1 VNGKR
6 IGVLISTLRSPLTN
20 KKMLRNYLKIAL
32 RNLLRNKVYSVIN
45 ILGLAIGVCACLVI
59 FLLGSF
65 ELSFE
70 NFQPDRDRIYRITS
84 GFKNSEGES
93 SSNAGLSSP
102 MPIVIRQEIT
112 GFESLTAC
120 HVWTPKA
127 SIPNER
133 NDSKDLPKTW
143 KNDDSEVLVCEPQY
157 FQIFQYEW
165 LQGNLK
171 NALKMPNEVV
181 LTEKEAERYFGKI
194 PLEQVMGK
202 QIFFNDSLATT
213 VTGIVKTLP
222 KNTDFNFK
230 TFISYKSIESK
241 KWRKEFQLDEW
252 TNTNSS
258 SMAFV
263 KLLEKTSPK
272 TVNSQFAV
280 FMKRHLDAK
289 DQWNVGRSLA
299 LQPLSDI
306 HYNAEI
312 QDNYSRVVHLPTLYA
327 LMGIAMFLLLIAAIN
342 FINLA
347 TAQSI
352 MRVKEIGVRKV
363 LGSSRRSLIFQFL
376 CETFVIT
383 SAAVLLSVLFVEP
396 ILWAFADFIPKELTF
411 NVFEPQI
418 LGFLV
423 LITFITSILSGLYP
437 AWIISS
443 YTPVASLKNQISNGS
458 SRTAFLR
465 KALITFQFT
474 ASQVFILGTIIV
486 ATQSKFMLNK
496 DMGFKKDAI
505 VSFYTDWNDI
515 ESGKRDVLVN
525 KLKQMPEIELVS
537 LGDTPAK
544 NGYNM
549 NRVTYNDGKK
559 EIKTDVHRRTVDE
572 NYFKMFGLK
581 IVAGHNVTRS
591 DSAKE
596 FVINETYAKFLGFRK
611 PEQAVGKFL
620 IYSGG
625 KGDIKLPI
633 VGVVADFHLR
643 SLHTPIEPLYIM
655 SETKWESAINVKIQS
670 NGKSSAD
677 FKGILAKIKKAF
689 NEVYPNASQEFDP
702 KFFDE
707 TIANFYKKEV
717 QFAQILNTATGI
729 AIFISCMGLFGLV
742 AFTTRQR
749 TKEIGIRKVLG
760 ASVTQIV
767 QLLSKDF
774 LRLVILGIV
783 IASPIAYWAMNKW
796 LQDFAYR
803 VDISWWIFAL
813 AGIVAIVIALL
824 TVSYQSI
831 KAALA
836 NPVKSLRTE

>member
-1 VNGKR
+1 
-6 IGVLISTLRSPLTN
+6 
-20 KKMLRNYLKIAL
+20 MLQNYLKIAF
-32 RNLLRNKVYSVIN
+32 RNLLRNKVYSFIN
-45 ILGLAIGVCACLVI
+45 ILGLAIGVSACLVI
-59 FLLGSF
+59 FLLVNF

-70 NFQPDRDRIYRITS
+70 NFQPDRERIYRITS
-84 GFKNSEGES
+84 GFKNSEGKS
-93 SSNAGLSSP
+93 SSNAGLSA
-102 MPIVIRQEIT
+102 PIPTVIRQELT
-112 GFESLTAC
+112 GIESLTAC

-127 SIPNER
+127 MVLNGI
-133 NDSKDLPKTW
+133 NDLKKQPKTW

-157 FQIFQYEW
+157 FKIFHYEW
-165 LQGNLK
+165 LQGIPK
-171 NALKMPNEVV
+171 TALNTPNEVV

-194 PLEQVMGK
+194 PLEQVMGR
-202 QIFFNDSLATT
+202 QIFFNDSLITT

-230 TFISYKSIESK
+230 TFISYKSIVGK
-241 KWRKEFQLDEW
+241 NWRKEFQLDEW

-263 KLLEKTSPK
+263 KLSEKTSPQ
-272 TVNSQFAV
+272 TVNAQFPV
-280 FMKRHLDAK
+280 FMKKHLDAK
-289 DQWNVGRSLA
+289 DKWNIGRSLA

-312 QDNYSRVVHLPTLYA
+312 QDNYSRIIHIPTLYA
-327 LMGIAMFLLLIAAIN
+327 LMGIAIFLLLIAAIN

-352 MRVKEIGVRKV
+352 TRVKEIGVRKV
-363 LGSSRRSLIFQFL
+363 LGSSRKSLILQFM

-383 SAAVLLSVLFVEP
+383 FVAVVLSILFVDP
-396 ILWAFADFIPKELTF
+396 ILWAFSDFIPKELTF
-411 NVFEPQI
+411 NVFELQI
-418 LGFLV
+418 FGFLV
-423 LITFITSILSGLYP
+423 LITVVTSVLSGLYP
-437 AWIISS
+437 AWIISA
-443 YTPVASLKNQISNGS
+443 YTPVTSLKNQVSNGQ

-505 VSFYTDWNDI
+505 INFYASWDDI
-515 ESGKRDVLVN
+515 ENGKRDILIN

-537 LGDTPAK
+537 LGETPAK

-549 NRVTYNDGKK
+549 NRITYFDGKK
-559 EIKTDVHRRTVDE
+559 EIKMDVHRRTIDE

-596 FVINETYAKFLGFRK
+596 FVINETYAKFLGFKK
-611 PEQAVGKFL
+611 PEQAVGKML

-655 SETKWESAINVKIQS
+655 SETKWESAINVKIRT

-677 FKGILAKIKKAF
+677 FKVILAKMKKIY
-689 NEVYPNASQEFDP
+689 NEVYPNTSQEFDP

-707 TIANFYKKEV
+707 TIAKFYEKE
-717 QFAQILNTATGI
+717 QKFAQILNTATGI

-760 ASVTQIV
+760 ASITQIV

-803 VDISWWIFAL
+803 VEISWWIFAL

-831 KAALA
+831 KAAFA

>member
-1 VNGKR
+1 
-6 IGVLISTLRSPLTN
+6 
-20 KKMLRNYLKIAL
+20 MLQNYLKIAL

-59 FLLGSF
+59 FLLVSF
-65 ELSFE
+65 ELSFD
-70 NFQPDRDRIYRITS
+70 NFHPDRERIYRITS
-84 GFKNSEGES
+84 GFKNPDGSTNRNS
-93 SSNAGLSSP
+93 GLSAP
-102 MPIVIRQEIT
+102 MPSVIRQQLTGIESISAFHNWYPKIT
-112 GFESLTAC
+112 
-120 HVWTPKA
+120 V
-127 SIPNER
+127 PN
-133 NDSKDLPKTW
+133 DKKDKKNLPKTW
-143 KNDDSEVLVCEPQY
+143 KTEELDVIVCEPQY
-157 FQIFQYEW
+157 FQIFQYKW
-165 LQGNLK
+165 LQGNPK
-171 NALKMPNEVV
+171 TALKTPNEVV
-181 LTEKEAERYFGKI
+181 LTEKKAEKYFGKI

-202 QIFFNDSLATT
+202 QLYYNDSLVAT
-213 VTGIVKTLP
+213 VTGIVKAMP
-222 KNTDFNFK
+222 KNSDFSFED
-230 TFISYKSIESK
+230 FISFKSIETK
-241 KWRKEFQLDEW
+241 TKRKEFGLDEW
-252 TNTNSS
+252 TNTNGSS
-258 SMAFV
+258 QAFIKLTKGTSEANINKQLV
-263 KLLEKTSPK
+263 K
-272 TVNSQFAV
+272 F
-280 FMKRHLDAK
+280 LDKNLDKK
-289 DQWNVGRSLA
+289 DEWNIGRSLV
-299 LQPLSDI
+299 LQPLNNI
-306 HYNAEI
+306 HFNSEI
-312 QDNYSRVVHLPTLYA
+312 HGFSRQAHLPTLYA
-327 LMGIAMFLLLIAAIN
+327 LMGIAIFLLLIAAIN

-363 LGSSRRSLIFQFL
+363 LGSSRKSLVFQFM

-383 SAAVLLSVLFVEP
+383 SMAVFLSVLFVEP
-396 ILWAFADFIPKELTF
+396 ILWAFANFIPKELTF
-411 NVFEPQI
+411 NILNPQI

-443 YTPVASLKNQISNGS
+443 YTPVASLKNQVSNGS

-505 VSFYTDWNDI
+505 MNFYTSWDEI
-515 ESGKRDVLVN
+515 ENGKRDVFMN
-525 KLKQMPEIELVS
+525 KLRQIPEIEMIS
-537 LGDTPAK
+537 LGDSPAK
-544 NGYNM
+544 NGYST
-549 NRVTYNDGKK
+549 NRVTYNDGKN
-559 EIKTDVHRRTVDE
+559 EIKMDVHRRTVDE
-572 NYFKMFGLK
+572 NYIPMYGLK
-581 IVAGHNVTRS
+581 LIAGRNVMNS
-591 DSAKE
+591 DTAKE
-596 FVINETYAKFLGFRK
+596 FIINETYAKALGFKK
-611 PEQAVGKFL
+611 PEQALGKML
-620 IYSGG
+620 IYESG
-625 KGDIKLPI
+625 KGGIKLPI
-633 VGVVADFHLR
+633 VGILADFHLQ
-643 SLHTPIEPLYIM
+643 SLREPIKPLYMM
-655 SETKWESAINVKIQS
+655 SDMKYESAMSVKIKS
-670 NGKSSAD
+670 AGKSAD
-677 FKGILAKIKKAF
+677 SFKEVTAKMKKAYD
-689 NEVYPNASQEFDP
+689 EVYPNSNWEFDP

-707 TIANFYKKEV
+707 TIAKFYKKEQ

>member
-1 VNGKR
+1 
-6 IGVLISTLRSPLTN
+6 
-20 KKMLRNYLKIAL
+20 MLQNYLKIAL
-32 RNLLRNKVYSVIN
+32 RNLLRNKVYSFIN

-59 FLLGSF
+59 FLLVSF
-65 ELSFE
+65 ELSFD
-70 NFQPDRDRIYRITS
+70 NFHPDRERIYRITS
-84 GFKNSEGES
+84 GFKNPDGTTNRNSGIS
-93 SSNAGLSSP
+93 AP
-102 MPIVIRQEIT
+102 MPSGIRQQLTGIESISAFHNWYPKIT
-112 GFESLTAC
+112 
-120 HVWTPKA
+120 V
-127 SIPNER
+127 PN
-133 NDSKDLPKTW
+133 DKKDNKNLPKTW
-143 KNDDSEVLVCEPQY
+143 KTEESEVIVCEPQY
-157 FQIFQYEW
+157 FQIFQYQW
-165 LQGNLK
+165 LQGNPK
-171 NALKMPNEVV
+171 TALKTPNEVV
-181 LTEKEAERYFGKI
+181 LTEKKAEKYFGKI

-202 QIFFNDSLATT
+202 QLYYNDSLVAT
-213 VTGIVKTLP
+213 VTGIVKAMP
-222 KNTDFNFK
+222 KNSDFSFQD
-230 TFISYKSIESK
+230 FISFKSIETK
-241 KWRKEFQLDEW
+241 TKRKEFGLDEW
-252 TNTNSS
+252 TNTNGSS
-258 SMAFV
+258 QAFIKLTKGTSESNINKQLV
-263 KLLEKTSPK
+263 KFLVK
-272 TVNSQFAV
+272 N
-280 FMKRHLDAK
+280 LDK
-289 DQWNVGRSLA
+289 NDQWNAGRSLV
-299 LQPLSDI
+299 LQPLWDI
-306 HYNAEI
+306 HFNLEI
-312 QDNYSRVVHLPTLYA
+312 HGFSRQVHLPTLYA

-363 LGSSRRSLIFQFL
+363 LGSSRKSLIFQFM

-383 SAAVLLSVLFVEP
+383 SMAVILSVLFVEP

-418 LGFLV
+418 LGFLA
-423 LITFITSILSGLYP
+423 LITFITSLLSGLYP

-443 YTPVASLKNQISNGS
+443 YTPVASLKNQVTNGN

-486 ATQSKFMLNK
+486 VTQSKFMLNK
-496 DMGFKKDAI
+496 DMGFKQDAI
-505 VSFYTDWNDI
+505 IHFYTDWDQI
-515 ESGKRDVLVN
+515 ENGKRDVFMN
-525 KLKQMPEIELVS
+525 KLKQIPEIEAIS

-544 NGYNM
+544 NGYST
-549 NRVTYNDGKK
+549 NRVTYRDGKN
-559 EIKTDVHRRTVDE
+559 EIKTDVHRRTVDA
-572 NYFKMFGLK
+572 NYVPLYGLK
-581 IVAGHNVTRS
+581 ILAGRNIITS
-591 DSAKE
+591 DTAKE
-596 FVINETYAKFLGFRK
+596 FVINETYAKLLGFKK
-611 PEQAVGKFL
+611 PEQAIGKML
-620 IYSGG
+620 IYESG
-625 KGDIKLPI
+625 KGGLKYPI
-633 VGVVADFHLR
+633 VGVVGDFHLQ
-643 SLHTPIEPLYIM
+643 SLREPIKPLYIL
-655 SETKWESAINVKIQS
+655 SETKYESGFNVKIKS
-670 NGKSSAD
+670 AGKSAD
-677 FKGILAKIKKAF
+677 GFKTIIAKIKKAYD
-689 NEVYPNASQEFDP
+689 EVYPNSNWEFDP

-707 TIANFYKKEV
+707 TIAKFYRKEE

-813 AGIVAIVIALL
+813 AGVMAIVIALL

>member
-1 VNGKR
+1 
-6 IGVLISTLRSPLTN
+6 
-20 KKMLRNYLKIAL
+20 MLQNYLKIAL
-32 RNLLRNKVYSVIN
+32 RNLLRNKVYSFIN

-59 FLLGSF
+59 FLLVSF
-65 ELSFE
+65 ELSFD
-70 NFQPDRDRIYRITS
+70 NFHPDRERIYRITS
-84 GFKNSEGES
+84 GFKNSNGKS

-102 MPIVIRQEIT
+102 MPTVIRQELT
-112 GFESLTAC
+112 GVESLTAC

-127 SIPNER
+127 MVFNGI
-133 NDSKDLPKTW
+133 NDLKKQPKTW

-157 FQIFQYEW
+157 FQIFKYEW
-165 LQGNLK
+165 LQGNAET
-171 NALKMPNEVV
+171 ALKSPNEVV

-194 PLEQVMGK
+194 PLEQVMGR
-202 QIFFNDSLATT
+202 QIFFNDSLTTT

-263 KLLEKTSPK
+263 KLSKKTSPK

-280 FMKRHLDAK
+280 FMKKHLDPK
-289 DQWNVGRSLA
+289 DQWNIGRSLA

-306 HYNAEI
+306 HFNSDFG
-312 QDNYSRVVHLPTLYA
+312 DNFSRQVHLPTLYA
-327 LMGIAMFLLLIAAIN
+327 LMGIAIFLLIIAAIN

-363 LGSSRRSLIFQFL
+363 LGGSRKSLIFQFL

-383 SAAVLLSVLFVEP
+383 SVAVLLSVLFVEP
-396 ILWAFADFIPKELTF
+396 ILWAFSDFIPKTLTF

-423 LITFITSILSGLYP
+423 LITVITSILSGLYP
-437 AWIISS
+437 AWVISS
-443 YTPVASLKNQISNGS
+443 YKPVASLKNQVSNGQ

-505 VSFYTDWNDI
+505 VNFYSDWDDI
-515 ESGKRDVLVN
+515 ESNTGRKRDILIN

-596 FVINETYAKFLGFRK
+596 FVINETYAKFLGFKK

-655 SETKWESAINVKIQS
+655 SETKWESAINVKIRS

-677 FKGILAKIKKAF
+677 FKGILAKIKKTY
-689 NEVYPNASQEFDP
+689 NEVYPNASQEFNP
-702 KFFDE
+702 IFFDE
-707 TIANFYKKEV
+707 TIAKFYKKER

-742 AFTTRQR
+742 AFTTQRR

-767 QLLSKDF
+767 NLLSKDF
-774 LRLVILGIV
+774 LKLVILGIV

-803 VDISWWIFAL
+803 VEISWWIFAL

>member
-1 VNGKR
+1 
-6 IGVLISTLRSPLTN
+6 
-20 KKMLRNYLKIAL
+20 MLQNYLKIAL
-32 RNLLRNKVYSVIN
+32 RNLLRNKVYSFIN
-45 ILGLAIGVCACLVI
+45 ILGLAIGVSACLVI
-59 FLLGSF
+59 FLLVSF
-65 ELSFE
+65 ELSFD
-70 NFQPDRDRIYRITS
+70 NFHPDRERIYRITS
-84 GFKNSEGES
+84 GFKNPDGKS

-102 MPIVIRQEIT
+102 MPTVIRQELT
-112 GFESLTAC
+112 GVESLTAC

-127 SIPNER
+127 MVFNGI
-133 NDSKDLPKTW
+133 NDLKKQPKTW
-143 KNDDSEVLVCEPQY
+143 KNDNSEVLVCEPQY
-157 FQIFQYEW
+157 FQIFKYEW
-165 LQGNLK
+165 LQGNAET
-171 NALKMPNEVV
+171 ALKSPNEVV

-194 PLEQVMGK
+194 PLEQVIGRQM
-202 QIFFNDSLATT
+202 FFNDSLITT
-213 VTGIVKTLP
+213 VMGIVKTLP

-263 KLLEKTSPK
+263 KLSKKTSPK

-280 FMKRHLDAK
+280 FMKKHLDPK
-289 DQWNVGRSLA
+289 DQWNIGRSLA

-306 HYNAEI
+306 HFNSDFG
-312 QDNYSRVVHLPTLYA
+312 DNFSRQVHLPTLYA
-327 LMGIAMFLLLIAAIN
+327 LMGIALFLLLIAAIN

-363 LGSSRRSLIFQFL
+363 LGSSRKSLIFQFL

-396 ILWAFADFIPKELTF
+396 ILWAFSDFIPKTLTF

-423 LITFITSILSGLYP
+423 LITVVTSILSGLYP
-437 AWIISS
+437 AWVISS
-443 YTPVASLKNQISNGS
+443 YTPVASLKNQVSNGQT
-458 SRTAFLR
+458 RTAFLR
-465 KALITFQFT
+465 KVLIIFQFT

-486 ATQSKFMLNK
+486 ATQTHYMINK

-505 VSFYTDWNDI
+505 VHFYTDWKDL
-515 ESGKRDVLVN
+515 ESGKKNILMN
-525 KLKQMPEIELVS
+525 KLKQLPEIELVS
-537 LGDTPAK
+537 LGDIPAK
-544 NGYNM
+544 NGYST
-549 NRVTYNDGKK
+549 NRITYFDGKK
-559 EIKTDVHRRTVDE
+559 EIKLDVNRRSVDE
-572 NYFKMFGLK
+572 NYIPMFGLK
-581 IVAGHNVTRS
+581 IMAGRNITNS

-596 FVINETYAKFLGFRK
+596 VVINETYANILGFKK
-611 PEQAVGKFL
+611 PEQALGKML

-633 VGVVADFHLR
+633 IGVLADFHLQP
-643 SLHTPIEPLYIM
+643 LNKIIKPLYLV
-655 SETKWESAINVKIQS
+655 SENKYETSINVKIRS
-670 NGKSSAD
+670 NGQSAES
-677 FKGILAKIKKAF
+677 FKGVLGKIEKAF
-689 NEVYPNASQEFDP
+689 KQVYPNNSQEFNP
-702 KFFDE
+702 IFFDE
-707 TIANFYKKEV
+707 TIAKFYKQEK

-742 AFTTRQR
+742 AFTTQRR

-774 LRLVILGIV
+774 LKLVILGIV

-831 KAALA
+831 RAALA